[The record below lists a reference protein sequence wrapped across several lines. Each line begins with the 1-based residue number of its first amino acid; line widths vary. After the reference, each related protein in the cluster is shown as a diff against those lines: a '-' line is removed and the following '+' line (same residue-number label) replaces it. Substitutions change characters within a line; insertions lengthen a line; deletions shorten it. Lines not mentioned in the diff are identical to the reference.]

1 MSDSNEPSAS
11 RAIRNGLYKIEA
23 DSEIQEAVKAT
34 GARYVLLLDFDNCKS
49 RGHVISYSPDDWIG
63 IEKIND
69 KTPGFTLLKK
79 SGHSR
84 LYRIDIG

>member
-1 MSDSNEPSAS
+1 M
-11 RAIRNGLYKIEA
+11 
-23 DSEIQEAVKAT
+23 EIQEAVKAS
-34 GARYVLLLDFDNCKS
+34 GARYVLLLDSDKCKS
-49 RGHVISYSPDDWIG
+49 RGHVFTYNPDDWDG

-84 LYRIDIG
+84 LYRIDLE